1 MIIRTEKM
9 LKNAMEGYSWGSGAG
24 CNMSPSY
31 LSTRFKKETGA
42 SFTEYLIRYRV
53 NKAKNLLKEKQNRC
67 REVAENVGY
76 KDYAQFS
83 KIFKKYVGLSP
94 KEYQRM
100 ALEEENQYK
109 HKKSE

>member
-1 MIIRTEKM
+1 
-9 LKNAMEGYSWGSGAG
+9 
-24 CNMSPSY
+24 MSPSY

-83 KIFKKYVGLSP
+83 KIFKKYVESGGYST
-94 KEYQRM
+94 QI
-100 ALEEENQYK
+100 AFLEGPITRIFSVKDKYMIS
-109 HKKSE
+109 KSL